1 MDKGSTIDIMF
12 HSNRKRL
19 PKGMR
24 LCSGCHARRDRGM
37 QRYCK
42 KCHAEYMRLNR
53 PKHSELTPE
62 QRKKANAR
70 SYAHVYRDRGKIE
83 WRPCGKCGSADSQ
96 MHHEDYSKPTEVT
109 WLCRECHLEHHK
121 MAGTA

>member
-1 MDKGSTIDIMF
+1 MDGSTVDHKF
-12 HSNRKRL
+12 HARRQRAK
-19 PKGMR
+19 KG
-24 LCSGCHARRDRGM
+24 LNICSACHARRDRGM

-42 KCHAEYMRLNR
+42 KCHAAYMRENR

-70 SYAHVYRDRGKIE
+70 SYAHVYRDRGLIE
-83 WRPCGKCGSADSQ
+83 IKPCEKCGATAE
-96 MHHEDYSKPTEVT
+96 MHHEDYSKPTQVR

-121 MAGTA
+121 AEEIA